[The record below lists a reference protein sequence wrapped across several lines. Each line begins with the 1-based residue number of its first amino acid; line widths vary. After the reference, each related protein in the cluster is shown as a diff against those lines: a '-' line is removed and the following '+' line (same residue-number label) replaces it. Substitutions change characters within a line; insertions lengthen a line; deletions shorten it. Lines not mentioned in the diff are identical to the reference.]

1 MAERQTN
8 KPEDIMRNWI
18 IAATLSLL
26 SGLPALAG
34 DYPDRPLKLIVPFA
48 AGGVTDV
55 VARVSAEF
63 LGAKLNQ
70 AVIVENVP
78 GAGGNTGIAQMIKAG
93 KDGYTLGLVATG
105 NLAINPHL
113 FAKMPFDALKD
124 VAPIAVIA
132 EAPQLLVIS
141 STVPAKNLTEF
152 IAYAKAHP
160 GKISYGSAGVGTTNH
175 LAADAF
181 ARATGVEMVH
191 VPFRG
196 AAPAVNDLIGGHID
210 FMAVAAAPVIQHIQA
225 GALRSLGVAAP
236 NRLKTLPDQMTVAEA
251 GLDNYNATTWFGIVA
266 PTGTDPAI
274 IQRLNGYLRE
284 MTTDAEVLKKFD
296 ASYLEPMSFSIAQFQ
311 TLVREDFAKWKGIVE
326 ASGARLE

>member
-1 MAERQTN
+1 
-8 KPEDIMRNWI
+8 MRNLI

-26 SGLPALAG
+26 SGMPASAG
-34 DYPDRPLKLIVPFA
+34 DYPDRPVKLIVPFA

-63 LGAKLNQ
+63 LGAKLKQ
-70 AVIVENVP
+70 AVVVENVA

-132 EAPQLLVIS
+132 EAPQLLIIS
-141 STVPAKNLTEF
+141 ASVPAKSLTEF
-152 IAYAKAHP
+152 IAYAKANP

-196 AAPAVNDLIGGHID
+196 AAPAVNDLLGGHIG
-210 FMAVAAAPVIQHIQA
+210 FMAVAASPVIQHVQS
-225 GALRSLGVAAP
+225 GALKSLGVAAP
-236 NRLKTLPDQMTVAEA
+236 NRLKTLPDQMTVAEG
-251 GLDNYNATTWFGIVA
+251 GLANYNATTWFGIVA
-266 PTGTDPAI
+266 PAGTDAAI
-274 IQRLNGYLRE
+274 VQRLNGYLRE

-296 ASYLEPMSFSIAQFQ
+296 ASYLEPMSFSPAEFQ
-311 TLVREDFAKWKGIVE
+311 TLVREDFVKWKGIVE

>member
-78 GAGGNTGIAQMIKAG
+78 GAGGNTGIAQMIMAG